1 VSENGNHHF
10 LKRQI
15 LAFNWRKKL
24 SKKLGVVYLTKK
36 VLNSGIAYIP

>member
-1 VSENGNHHF
+1 MIAANFFNFTVSENGNHHF

-24 SKKLGVVYLTKK
+24 SKKLGVGYR
-36 VLNSGIAYIP
+36 